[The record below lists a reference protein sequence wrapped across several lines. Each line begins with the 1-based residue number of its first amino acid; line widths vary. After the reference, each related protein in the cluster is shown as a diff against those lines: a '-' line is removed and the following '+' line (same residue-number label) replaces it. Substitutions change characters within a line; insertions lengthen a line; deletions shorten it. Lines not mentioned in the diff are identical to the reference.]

1 MPPGGAGA
9 AMAPSPMGGST
20 AAAMTG
26 VKVGVEALQKAL
38 PSLPMG
44 SKLHGAILKAI
55 SDISKEMESGMGG
68 GPGAE
73 IQQLI
78 AMARNAQTN
87 PQRSA
92 MMSMFP
98 SGGGP
103 GGGGAPPPPGPPGG
117 GAPPPGP
124 A

>member
-44 SKLHGAILKAI
+44 SKLHSTILKALQ
-55 SDISKEMESGMGG
+55 DIPKEMETGMGG

-73 IQQLI
+73 VQQLI
-78 AMARNAQTN
+78 AMARNAQTQ
-87 PQRSA
+87 PQRAA

-103 GGGGAPPPPGPPGG
+103 GGGGAPPPPAPPGG